1 MTNEETTP
9 SKRLYRR
16 ILYRT
21 VVASYI
27 QPKTFVMTTSK
38 INQITHFQ

>member
-16 ILYRT
+16 LLQRT
-21 VVASYI
+21 VVASDI
-27 QPKTFVMTTSK
+27 QPKTFVMTASE